1 MALEDRL
8 VNGIWLSG
16 GLNQYGSYPSVL
28 PTRPE
33 IDPFNFAPRVTAP
46 VLMLNGRYD
55 FARPVETSQ
64 LPLLR
69 LLRLLAT
76 PEEDKRYVP
85 FESGHV
91 PPRLGAIREMLNW
104 LDERLGPVN

>member
-1 MALEDRL
+1 MGATPR
-8 VNGIWLSG
+8 SCR
-16 GLNQYGSYPSVL
+16 
-28 PTRPE
+28 TRPE

-64 LPLLR
+64 LP